1 MRYVMRQKLWSL
13 GADFTIRDAD
23 GHDRFFVDGKV
34 LAIRDTLSFQ
44 DMAGNEL
51 AYIQQRLLAW
61 GPTYEI
67 SRGGQLVAVVKQ
79 KLWTLVRNRF
89 NVDVNDDG
97 PSPDD
102 LEVQGNFWDHEY
114 TFLRGGQVVATVSK
128 RYFSWTDTYGVD
140 IAAGE
145 DDVLIL
151 ACTVVVDM
159 ATQKK
164 QND

>member
-1 MRYVMRQKLWSL
+1 MRYVMRQKLWSF
-13 GADFTIRDAD
+13 GADFTIKDANGND
-23 GHDRFFVDGKV
+23 AFFVDGKA

-67 SRGGQLVAVVKQ
+67 SRGGQVVAVVKQ

-97 PSPDD
+97 PSADD

-114 TFLRGGQVVATVSK
+114 TFHRGGQAVATVSK

-140 IAAGE
+140 IAQGE

-151 ACTVVVDM
+151 ACT
-159 ATQKK
+159 
-164 QND
+164 